1 MGIVDDLTARA
12 DQLSVDRLHWEKA
25 WRQVADVCLPMHQR
39 IREGTATNAL
49 DRLLKG
55 PNATERGKM
64 LYDSTAVWAVDR
76 LAAGMESLVT
86 PAAEKWHGLEI
97 DDPLAPEMTQEE
109 SEWFETLRD
118 FQFAARYDARSGFQT
133 ANQQAI
139 RSVVSLGTAVIF
151 TEEAF
156 EAKGRS
162 SAALPWLYRNIPV
175 NECYLAVDKQG
186 EVDTNFRRFWMTARQ
201 MVQRWGDG
209 VSSRVKAAA
218 EDPKGKDEEFEILHA
233 VMPREER
240 GSSRGGNR
248 ESAFASFYVEL
259 DTRQMVGES
268 GYFEFPFAVYHWVQP
283 EGSAYGESPV
293 MLALADIHTLQAMAK
308 SGLQAFQQWIKP
320 PLAVANDGV
329 MNRPNLNSGAI
340 NYGAVDANGRQ
351 KIQPI
356 VTMQRPDFAEQVMET
371 RRNAVRESLY
381 ITLFQTLI
389 QNPSMTATEAML
401 RANEKGE
408 LLGPA
413 GGKIQAALAR
423 VVERELGIIERKG
436 AYEPGSQLM
445 PPESLAGRSFGV
457 KFTSPLDRVRRA
469 QDGVGIQ
476 RTIEAAAPLA
486 QVDPS
491 IMDNFDSDEIV
502 RAMREINGAP
512 SKILR
517 RPEEVE
523 ALRQQRAQAA
533 QEQQQMQ
540 QLQQVAGAARDAAPA
555 MSEALN
561 VAGELGV
568 ELPGRA

>member
-1 MGIVDDLTARA
+1 MAVVDDLIARA
-12 DQLSVDRLHWEKA
+12 DELSADRIYWEKA

-39 IREGTATNAL
+39 IREGTATTAL
-49 DRLLKG
+49 DRLIKG
-55 PNATERGKM
+55 PNANERGKL

-109 SEWFETLRD
+109 SEFFEMLRD
-118 FQFAARYDARSGFQT
+118 YQFNARYDARSGFQT

-156 EAKGRS
+156 EAKGKA

-175 NECYLAVDKQG
+175 HECYMAVDKQG

-201 MVQRWGDG
+201 MVQKFGDS
-209 VSSRVKAAA
+209 VSERVKAEA
-218 EDPKGKDEEFEILHA
+218 DKPKGQEQEFEILHA

-240 GSSRGGNR
+240 GSSRNSNR
-248 ESAFASFYVEL
+248 DSEYASFYCEVDGRHL
-259 DTRQMVGES
+259 IGES
-268 GYFEFPFAVYHWVQP
+268 GYYEFPFAVYHWVQP

-340 NYGAVDANGRQ
+340 NYGAMDSQGRS

-389 QNPSMTATEAML
+389 QNTQMTATEALL

-423 VVERELGIIERKG
+423 VIDRELGIIERKG
-436 AYEPGSQLM
+436 AYDEGSQLA
-445 PPESLAGRSFGV
+445 PPPSLAGRSFGV
-457 KFTSPLDRVRRA
+457 KFTSPLDRIRRA
-469 QDGVGIQ
+469 QEGVGIQ
-476 RTIEAAAPLA
+476 RTIESTALLA
-486 QVDPS
+486 QADPS
-491 IMDNFDSDEIV
+491 ILDNFDNDEIV
-502 RAMREINGAP
+502 RTMREINGAP

-523 ALRQQRAQAA
+523 ALRQERAQAA
-533 QEQQQMQ
+533 QQQQQMQ
-540 QLQQVAGAARDAAPA
+540 QMQQMAGAARDAAPA

-568 ELPGRA
+568 EIPGRS

>member
-1 MGIVDDLTARA
+1 MAVVDDLIARA
-12 DQLSVDRLHWEKA
+12 DELSADRIYWEKA

-39 IREGTATNAL
+39 IREGTATTAL
-49 DRLLKG
+49 DRLIKG
-55 PNATERGKM
+55 PNASERGKL

-86 PAAEKWHGLEI
+86 PAAEKWHGLEL

-109 SEWFETLRD
+109 SEFFEMLRD
-118 FQFAARYDARSGFQT
+118 YQFNARYDARSGFQA

-139 RSVVSLGTAVIF
+139 RSVVSLGTAVIY

-156 EAKGRS
+156 EAKGRA

-175 NECYLAVDKQG
+175 HECYMVVDKQG

-201 MVQRWGDG
+201 MVQKFGDG
-209 VSSRVKAAA
+209 VSDRVKAEA
-218 EDPKGKDEEFEILHA
+218 DKPKGKEQEFEILHA

-240 GSSRGGNR
+240 GSSRNSNR
-248 ESAFASFYVEL
+248 DSAYASFYCEVDGRHL
-259 DTRQMVGES
+259 IGES
-268 GYFEFPFAVYHWVQP
+268 GYYEFPFAVYHWVQSA
-283 EGSAYGESPV
+283 GSAYGESPV

-340 NYGAVDANGRQ
+340 NYGAVDSQGRS

-371 RRNAVRESLY
+371 RRSAVRESLY

-389 QNPSMTATEAML
+389 QNPSMTATEALL

-423 VVERELGIIERKG
+423 VVDRELGIIERKG
-436 AYEPGSQLM
+436 AYDEGSQLA
-445 PPESLAGRSFGV
+445 PPASLAGRSFGV
-457 KFTSPLDRVRRA
+457 KFTSPLDRIRRA
-469 QDGVGIQ
+469 QEGVGIQ
-476 RTIEAAAPLA
+476 RTIESTALLA
-486 QVDPS
+486 QADPS
-491 IMDNFDSDEIV
+491 VLDNFDNDEIV
-502 RAMREINGAP
+502 RTMREINGAP

-523 ALRQQRAQAA
+523 AIRQERAHAMQQQRQM
-533 QEQQQMQ
+533 QQMQ
-540 QLQQVAGAARDAAPA
+540 QMAGAARDAAPA

-561 VAGELGV
+561 VAGELGL